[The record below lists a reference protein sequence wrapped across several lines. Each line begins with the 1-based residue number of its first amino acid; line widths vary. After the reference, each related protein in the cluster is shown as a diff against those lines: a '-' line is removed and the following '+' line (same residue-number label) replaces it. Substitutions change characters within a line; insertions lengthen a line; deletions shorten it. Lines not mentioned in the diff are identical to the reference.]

1 MNIMVTWDMY
11 KDKGKILLV
20 WVFNL
25 NLLFDIW
32 KETHDL

>member
-1 MNIMVTWDMY
+1 MVTWDMY
-11 KDKGKILLV
+11 KGKILLV